1 MKINIIFIL
10 VILVFGSILN
20 SQTVIG
26 QGLSEEELLNYI
38 LLNYKTSSTLGYDDC
53 RDIMY
58 SEIDLKPG
66 NLLSG
71 IYSGYTITMDM
82 AQDPSSFAYVN
93 GINCEHSWPQSMGAE
108 PEPQRSDMHHLY
120 PCRSGVNSSRGN
132 DPFGEIPDQNA
143 DRWFRFDQTLYTVP
157 TEFID
162 EYSEKENDDPDY
174 FEPRESVKG
183 DIARSMFY
191 FFAMY
196 EASAN
201 TAFWETQKETL
212 QDWHEYDP
220 VDATELDRTWAIA
233 SYQEDKPNPFVI
245 DSTLSRRIWFFE
257 DSIAIPQ
264 DLVINKENNNI
275 ILSWTPVPTA
285 ISYNIYGSTDPIDGF
300 YFLLSTTE
308 TTISYPISES
318 KFFFKVTAVK

>member
-10 VILVFGSILN
+10 VILVFSSILY
-20 SQTVIG
+20 SQTEIG

-38 LLNYKTSSTLGYDDC
+38 LQNFKTSTTLGYNTC

-66 NLLSG
+66 NQLSG
-71 IYSGYTITMDM
+71 IYSGFTITMDLS
-82 AQDPSSFAYVN
+82 QDPSTYAYNN
-93 GINCEHSWPQSMGAE
+93 GINCEHSWPQSMGADV
-108 PEPQRSDMHHLY
+108 EPQKSDMHHLY
-120 PCRSGVNSSRGN
+120 PCRTGVNSSRGN

-143 DRWFRFDQTLYTVP
+143 DRWYRLDETFYTIP
-157 TEFID
+157 TQNID
-162 EYSEKENDDPDY
+162 EYSEKENDDPDF

-196 EASAN
+196 EPAAN
-201 TAFWETQKETL
+201 TTFWNTQKETL

-220 VDATELDRTWAIA
+220 VDATELDRIWAIA
-233 SYQEDKPNPFVI
+233 SYQENKPNPFVI

-257 DSIAIPQ
+257 DSIVAPQELAIT
-264 DLVINKENNNI
+264 KENNNI
-275 ILSWTPVPTA
+275 ILSWTSVLTA
-285 ISYNIYGSTDPIDGF
+285 VSYNIYGSIDPVDGF
-300 YFLLSTTE
+300 YYLLSTPN